1 MDILTLTMNPTIDI
15 STQTDGV
22 GPDQKLRCDAPRYDP
37 GGGGINCSKAI
48 AHLGGK
54 SLALFPAGEPT
65 GRVLHTMLDEEYI
78 EYQTV
83 PIQNSTREN
92 LTVRDRSTDQ
102 QYRFVMP
109 GPELSEDE
117 WKSCLDT
124 VETIDPAPQYLIAS
138 GSLPPGVPV
147 DFYAQLV
154 ERAKK
159 RDIKTVIDSKSDTLE
174 PALHSGV
181 TFIKPNIREFRTLF
195 DGHKEDE
202 RRREHRAC
210 DLLKQ
215 GYADF
220 IVLSLGS
227 AGALLV
233 TPEGRERINAP
244 IVDIQ
249 SKVGAGDSMVA
260 AIVLALVRGQSV
272 LDAVRYG
279 VAAGTAA
286 VKTPGSELCRKD
298 DTDALYQQMTT

>member
-22 GPDQKLRCDAPRYDP
+22 GPDQKLRCTTPRYDP

-48 AHLGGK
+48 DHLGGE
-54 SLALFPAGEPT
+54 SLALFPAGDPT
-65 GRVLHTMLDEEYI
+65 GGVLQTMLNEENI
-78 EYQTV
+78 RYQTI

-92 LTVRDRSTDQ
+92 LTVRDTSTDQ

-109 GPELSEDE
+109 GPELSETE
-117 WKSCLDT
+117 WKECLA
-124 VETIDPAPQYLIAS
+124 VIESIEPAPQYLIAS
-138 GSLPPGVPV
+138 GSLPPGVPS

-154 ERAKK
+154 ERAKT
-159 RDIKTVIDSKSDTLE
+159 RDIKTVIDSKSDTLK
-174 PALHSGV
+174 PALQSGV

-195 DGHKEDE
+195 DGHDQDE
-202 RRREHRAC
+202 RQRKERARE
-210 DLLKQ
+210 LLEQ
-215 GYADF
+215 GNAEF
-220 IVLSLGS
+220 IVLSLGQ

-233 TPEGRERINAP
+233 TREKSERINAP

-272 LDAVRYG
+272 ADAVRYG

-298 DTDALYQQMTT
+298 DTDALYKQMTT